1 MSSVAAS
8 LTNDIIGDLVA
19 AEIDGEKLT
28 DEAIIAFLRLL
39 LPAGLETTY
48 RSSGNLLYLLLT
60 HPEQLA
66 MVQQDRSL
74 IPAAIEEGLRY
85 ETPLVMVM
93 RTTTEEVEVSGH
105 TIPANAQVDL
115 CMGSANRD
123 ESRWKDANIFDIR
136 PASPS
141 AHLVRRRHP
150 HVPRNAFG
158 PDGNPGDAEQ
168 PVGPGPGLGSDSR
181 RRDRRGVQDRGPD
194 LPVSQQASR
203 ELHASVMKSRAAILH
218 DVGGPWSVEEFE
230 LDPPKAGEVLVKM
243 AAAGLCHSDDHI
255 LKGDM
260 SAPNEVMRS
269 MGLPTMFPTIGGH
282 EGSGIV
288 QEVGEGV
295 TEFAPGDHVVMSFV
309 AVCGQCRWCAT
320 GAEYICDAGIG
331 TMIPGMP
338 TDGTFRHHTA
348 DGRDLGHLAKV
359 GTFAEHTVAS
369 TNSLVKIEQHLP
381 LAPSALLSCAIP
393 TGYGSVSN
401 RSNMRAGDTVVVIG
415 VGGIG
420 TAAIQSAR
428 INGAAQIVA
437 VDPVEFKQKSALR
450 FGATHS
456 AGSAEEAMD
465 LVRGLTHGV
474 MADAVVV
481 SPSLMSR
488 EDVRDGVALTR
499 KGGTCVLTGMTSQLT
514 QSVKINLQE
523 FILMNKTLAGTIFGS
538 CNPKADID
546 RLAKLY
552 QSGQLLLDEMITKRY
567 RLDDI
572 NDAYADLLNGEI
584 VRGII
589 DFAVA

>member
-1 MSSVAAS
+1 
-8 LTNDIIGDLVA
+8 
-19 AEIDGEKLT
+19 
-28 DEAIIAFLRLL
+28 
-39 LPAGLETTY
+39 
-48 RSSGNLLYLLLT
+48 
-60 HPEQLA
+60 
-66 MVQQDRSL
+66 
-74 IPAAIEEGLRY
+74 
-85 ETPLVMVM
+85 
-93 RTTTEEVEVSGH
+93 
-105 TIPANAQVDL
+105 
-115 CMGSANRD
+115 
-123 ESRWKDANIFDIR
+123 
-136 PASPS
+136 
-141 AHLVRRRHP
+141 
-150 HVPRNAFG
+150 
-158 PDGNPGDAEQ
+158 
-168 PVGPGPGLGSDSR
+168 
-181 RRDRRGVQDRGPD
+181 
-194 LPVSQQASR
+194 
-203 ELHASVMKSRAAILH
+203 MKSRAAILH

-260 SAPNEVMRS
+260 SAPNDVMRS
-269 MGLPTMFPTIGGH
+269 MGLPTMFPMIGGH

-320 GAEYICDAGIG
+320 GAEYICDVGAF

-348 DGRDLGHLAKV
+348 DGRDLGHIAKV
-359 GTFAEHTVAS
+359 GTFAEHTVAA

-428 INGAAQIVA
+428 INGAAQIIA

-465 LVRGLTHGV
+465 LVRGLTYGV